1 VYHLLISFLILL
13 LITFMILQEDIN
25 IRFFCLLAFTI
36 LFAIY
41 NVAHAGSMK
50 LILEKASFKRR

>member
-1 VYHLLISFLILL
+1 M
-13 LITFMILQEDIN
+13 TLQEDIN
-25 IRFFCLLAFTI
+25 IRFFCLLLFTI

-50 LILEKASFKRR
+50 LILEKAAFKKK